1 MSRAVEVVEA
11 GARGLGRFGFH
22 ASSVIAFAQRNPSL
36 CLEAI
41 CVIALGV
48 AVNTV
53 MFSLVETVVLNP
65 LPLPRPKEVV
75 EVFDA
80 EQVNVS
86 PVVYLEMKGRMRSYS
101 SLSAATMR
109 RFNLTR
115 RGEALSIVGAMVTP
129 EFFETLRVNP
139 ALGRAFLQ
147 GRGAAEDGSGLVL
160 SHALWASKFES
171 RRDVIG
177 ESVALDGIA
186 HVIVGVTGRECQL
199 PQGAEAW
206 VTPGLGRV
214 PRFAGSLQNADD
226 AALSEEP
233 YLTVFGRLRQGVTPE
248 EAEAEAR
255 LVSAKPSRGAS
266 TSEAIARIR
275 VERLQ
280 ERMVAHIRAVA
291 VSMYVAGS
299 FILILV
305 CVNVANLLLA
315 KAIRG
320 ARESATR
327 LALGATPARLAI
339 EHLVQ
344 GLALAIGGMGAGLG
358 LSLVLL
364 SIVRR
369 VVPATLPRAGEIGLS
384 GQALAY
390 MTFVTVVTSCGAA
403 LLGGVRARG
412 SQTSALI
419 RGGHQS
425 AERGRL
431 RLQAALVVVQV
442 ALAVPLVVG
451 TAVMLRSFWKVTRQN
466 PGFDAKHALVF
477 ELPIAPIERSKGT
490 EIVEL
495 HRALLRRFRAVAGV
509 TSAGITNALPLGFS
523 EMLVGVAG
531 SPMSAEGAA
540 FRTSVR
546 FVSAGYVEA
555 LGIPLRRGRLF
566 DERDRDGSAP
576 VAIVDELLARRLWED
591 GRDLGMPVWTHLTG
605 KEPVEVVGVVDTVR
619 ASSLEADPR
628 PTLYL
633 PFLQAPPEVTTT
645 SGRSMTYV
653 LRTAG
658 EGSAVAGEVRRIVRE
673 TDDRQ
678 PVAGMAEMED
688 IVARSM
694 RSRTVSTMILVAFAS
709 VAVFLAIAGVHGVVA
724 QSVAQR
730 RRELGIRAAL
740 GATPL
745 QLLRLASSQTLR
757 AAGVGI
763 LLGLI
768 ATAALLGRLSVFV
781 YDSSALE
788 TGFMLVFSCLA
799 MAAVALGTAAFAARE
814 VLSVN
819 PAIVLRQGA

>member
-1 MSRAVEVVEA
+1 MRSTFGGAEA
-11 GARGLGRFGFH
+11 GAPRRGRLRFH
-22 ASSVIAFAQRNPSL
+22 VSSVIAFARRNVSL
-36 CLEAI
+36 CLEATL
-41 CVIALGV
+41 VIALGV

-53 MFSLVETVVLNP
+53 MFSLVETVVLKP
-65 LPLPRPKEVV
+65 LPLPQPEEVV
-75 EVFDA
+75 EIFDA
-80 EQVNVS
+80 ESINVS
-86 PVVYLEMKGRMRSYS
+86 PVAYLEMRGRMRSCS
-101 SLSAATMR
+101 SLSAATMG

-115 RGEALSIVGAMVTP
+115 RGEALSIVGATVTP
-129 EFFETLRVNP
+129 EFFETLRVRP
-139 ALGRAFLQ
+139 ALGRTFLQ
-147 GRGAAEDGSGLVL
+147 GRGAAEDGSGLLL
-160 SHALWASKFES
+160 SHALWASEFES

-177 ESVALDGIA
+177 ESVLLDGIA
-186 HVIVGVTGRECQL
+186 RVIVGVTGPECQL

-206 VTPGLGRV
+206 VTPGVGRV
-214 PRFAGSLQNADD
+214 PPFAASLRNED
-226 AALSEEP
+226 AAELSDEP

-255 LVSAKPSRGAS
+255 LVSTKAPRGA
-266 TSEAIARIR
+266 SEAIARIR

-280 ERMVAHIRAVA
+280 ERMVAHIRPVA
-291 VSMYVAGS
+291 VSMYVAGC
-299 FILILV
+299 FILLLV

-327 LALGATPARLAI
+327 LALGATPAVLAI

-384 GQALAY
+384 GQALTY
-390 MTFVTVVTSCGAA
+390 MTVVTVVASCGAA
-403 LLGGVRARG
+403 LLGGVRALG
-412 SQTSALI
+412 SRMSALI
-419 RGGHQS
+419 RGGHQT
-425 AERGRL
+425 AERRRS

-442 ALAVPLVVG
+442 ALAVPLVGG

-477 ELPIAPIERSKGT
+477 ELPIAPAERSEGA
-490 EIVEL
+490 EIVAL

-523 EMLVGVAG
+523 EMSVGVAG
-531 SPMSAEGAA
+531 SAMPAERASLRA
-540 FRTSVR
+540 SVR
-546 FVSAGYVEA
+546 YVSEGYVEA
-555 LGIPLRRGRLF
+555 LGIPVRRGRLF
-566 DERDRDGSAP
+566 DERDREGTAP
-576 VAIVDELLARRLWED
+576 VAIVDELLARRLWEE
-591 GRDLGMPVWTHLTG
+591 GRDLGMSVWTDLTG
-605 KEPVEVVGVVDTVR
+605 ETPVEVVGVVGAVR

-633 PFLQAPPEVTTT
+633 PFLQAPTEVTTT

-673 TDDRQ
+673 VDDRQ
-678 PVAGMAEMED
+678 PAAGMAEMED
-688 IVARSM
+688 VVARSL
-694 RSRTVSTMILVAFAS
+694 RVRTVSTMILVAFAS
-709 VAVFLAIAGVHGVVA
+709 VAVLLAIAGVHGVVA
-724 QSVAQR
+724 QAVAQR

-745 QLLRLASSQTLR
+745 QLLHLASSQALR
-757 AAGVGI
+757 AAGAGI

-768 ATAALLGRLSVFV
+768 AAAALLGRLSVFF
-781 YDSSALE
+781 YDLSAPE
-788 TGFMLVFSCLA
+788 TGLMVVFSCLA
-799 MAAVALGTAAFAARE
+799 LAAVALGTAVFAARE